1 MQMISKLSPFVP
13 SSSSGRTLSC
23 VEGLRG
29 VFQQLLV
36 IVCQSPS
43 FVPTPS
49 TPRFFSTLAIGG
61 TARRNR
67 EGHQGAADQVDFI
80 RANKGEILGFLDKT
94 WGIKNPVVREGFYA
108 DMLGLYSRTGIVS
121 DDTIANVVR
130 FTQATRKTQE
140 DISVSDITD
149 GR

>member
-1 MQMISKLSPFVP
+1 MISKLSPFVP

-43 FVPTPS
+43 FVWLLEESPEEIVKVIKALLTS
-49 TPRFFSTLAIGG
+49 
-61 TARRNR
+61 
-67 EGHQGAADQVDFI
+67 VDFI

-149 GR
+149 GRSQKKPTRN

>member
-1 MQMISKLSPFVP
+1 LEESPEEIVK
-13 SSSSGRTLSC
+13 
-23 VEGLRG
+23 VIKA
-29 VFQQLLV
+29 LLT
-36 IVCQSPS
+36 S
-43 FVPTPS
+43 
-49 TPRFFSTLAIGG
+49 
-61 TARRNR
+61 
-67 EGHQGAADQVDFI
+67 VDFI

-149 GR
+149 GRSQKKANEELKR